1 MFSQPKKYQCKY
13 ACILGKLTQYE
24 KFFPL
29 YKYANRLT
37 NTKHY
42 IFIFK
47 KKLEIFCK
55 YHKISERITNQSTVI
70 VLRFWIWNGG
80 IRIIGRLW
88 AEIRWKKSKR
98 ITCNQISSRSFWSS
112 RWSWYFWVNIH
123 IYNISEYQNK
133 QPYDD
138 VYV

>member
-1 MFSQPKKYQCKY
+1 MCKKRSELNKYQNCFPYKKNINANLLIF

-24 KFFPL
+24 TVFPL

-55 YHKISERITNQSTVI
+55 YHKISE
-70 VLRFWIWNGG
+70 
-80 IRIIGRLW
+80 
-88 AEIRWKKSKR
+88 
-98 ITCNQISSRSFWSS
+98 
-112 RWSWYFWVNIH
+112 H
-123 IYNISEYQNK
+123 I
-133 QPYDD
+133 
-138 VYV
+138 